1 MTVAGDEPSAG
12 LVDGLLTHDALPSRT
27 VLGVVGSLRRGS
39 YNRLLLQHVAHHAPP
54 RLAVDIVDDII
65 RLPLFDEDLEADGF
79 PADVVAL
86 HERIRDADGIVIATP
101 EYNFGV
107 PGPLKNWLD
116 WASRPE
122 RRSRLA
128 GKPVALMGAS
138 TGRVGG
144 TVQCQGQL
152 RISLAVLGA
161 HVLPWPPVLVA
172 EANDKFD
179 ADGQLVDELAT
190 TVIGMA
196 MDGFLALIDSQTPRG
211 GTAP

>member
-1 MTVAGDEPSAG
+1 MTGT
-12 LVDGLLTHDALPSRT
+12 THDARPRT

-39 YNRLLLQHVAHHAPP
+39 YNRLLLHYVADHAPE
-54 RLAVDIVDDII
+54 RLVVDIVDDII
-65 RLPLFDEDLEADGF
+65 RLPLFNEDLEVDGL
-79 PADVVAL
+79 PDDVATL
-86 HERIRDADGIVIATP
+86 HERITAADGVVIATP

-122 RRSRLA
+122 RRSRLH
-128 GKPVALMGAS
+128 GKPVLLMGAS
-138 TGRVGG
+138 TGRTGG

-161 HVLPWPPVLVA
+161 HVVPFPPVLLA
-172 EANDKFD
+172 EAKDKFD
-179 ADGQLVDELAT
+179 EDGNLVDELAK

-196 MDGFLALIDSQTPRG
+196 MDRFLALIDSQTPPAG
-211 GTAP
+211 GAQ

>member
-1 MTVAGDEPSAG
+1 MTGT
-12 LVDGLLTHDALPSRT
+12 THDARPRT

-39 YNRLLLQHVAHHAPP
+39 YNRLLLHYAADHAPA
-54 RLAVDIVDDII
+54 RLVVDIVDDII
-65 RLPLFDEDLEADGF
+65 RLPLFNEDLEVDGL
-79 PADVVAL
+79 PDDVAAL
-86 HERIRDADGIVIATP
+86 HERITAADGVIIATP

-122 RRSRLA
+122 RHSRLH
-128 GKPVALMGAS
+128 GKPVLLMGAS
-138 TGRVGG
+138 TGRTGG

-161 HVLPWPPVLVA
+161 HVVPFPPVLLA
-172 EANDKFD
+172 EAKDKFD
-179 ADGQLVDELAT
+179 EDGNLVDDIAK

-196 MDGFLALIDSQTPRG
+196 MDRFLALIDSHTPPVG
-211 GTAP
+211 GTQ

>member
-1 MTVAGDEPSAG
+1 MTGTT
-12 LVDGLLTHDALPSRT
+12 LDAPPRT
-27 VLGVVGSLRRGS
+27 VLGVVGSLRRCS
-39 YNRLLLQHVAHHAPP
+39 YNRLLLQYAASHAPE
-54 RLAVDIVDDII
+54 RLVIDIVDDII
-65 RLPLFDEDLEADGF
+65 RLPLFDEDLEVDGL
-79 PADVVAL
+79 PADVAAL
-86 HERIRDADGIVIATP
+86 HERIRAADGIVIATP

-138 TGRVGG
+138 TGRTGG

-161 HVLPWPPVLVA
+161 HVLPWPPVLLA
-172 EANDKFD
+172 EAKDKFD
-179 ADGQLVDELAT
+179 ADGNLVDELAH

-196 MDGFLALIDSQTPRG
+196 MDRFLALIDSLTPPEG
-211 GTAP
+211 AAS